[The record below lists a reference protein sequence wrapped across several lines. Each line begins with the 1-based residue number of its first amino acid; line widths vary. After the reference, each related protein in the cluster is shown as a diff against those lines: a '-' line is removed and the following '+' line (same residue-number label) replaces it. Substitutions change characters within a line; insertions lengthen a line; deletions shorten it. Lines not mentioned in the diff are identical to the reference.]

1 MSKSNSLKDGTK
13 VEKSMVSEE
22 DMALFTTIKEEST
35 VEIGKTIRCMAKAPS
50 TIQMEGSPIKVN
62 GTMTT

>member
-1 MSKSNSLKDGTK
+1 
-13 VEKSMVSEE
+13 MVSEE

-35 VEIGKTIRCMAKAPS
+35 VETGRTIRCMAKAPS